1 MNNLFYEIVEELT
14 QQDFFSDF
22 KFRKRDST
30 LYLKTKEGKQFIE
43 LDHWRDAYTSS
54 LVIYPIYGV
63 RFDIL
68 HRWFEKFSF
77 KQLQIQRDSSS
88 IAFTGNMLSQQD
100 KFFFKMNKEGH
111 LDFFENFKITLIR
124 CSEYVFSTYS
134 SLVNLYNKTIQPILD
149 GNASLPDVGAD
160 WIFIYLTVCKII
172 SPSNYLRLKRI
183 ILSQVE
189 FMYARGEPNVK
200 IYYNRKDEIL
210 RYLENLDLKIDK
222 S

>member
-200 IYYNRKDEIL
+200 MYYNRKDEIL

>member
-111 LDFFENFKITLIR
+111 LDFFENFKITLIK

-200 IYYNRKDEIL
+200 MYYNRKDEIL